1 VSLSLDFY
9 IEGWEVAGKCM
20 AWASIPKKI
29 SAGVSKID
37 VFCHLWVLRGDLE

>member
-29 SAGVSKID
+29 SAGVSKVD
-37 VFCHLWVLRGDLE
+37 VILPFMGA